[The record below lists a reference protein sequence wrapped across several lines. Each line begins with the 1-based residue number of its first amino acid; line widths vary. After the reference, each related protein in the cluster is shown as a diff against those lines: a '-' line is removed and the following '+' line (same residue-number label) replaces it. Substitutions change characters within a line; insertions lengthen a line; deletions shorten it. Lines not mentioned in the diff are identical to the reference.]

1 MRFRLPRPLH
11 GWRELSYEVIII
23 VIGVLLAL
31 GGAQLIDMVNMR
43 GEVAGFRQAVDHEL
57 GRNLGIYQTVMAAR
71 PCATR
76 RLAELEQFL
85 ADSGAGRQ
93 DRLARQI
100 GRPFTQTGFFSV
112 WDNKGADV
120 VEDLPLALRTQYG
133 ELYDEFR
140 NNERLRL
147 NEREVWRGLSQFE
160 QPEPLDHADRLRM
173 RELLTR
179 AEQLNEVAAPNYD
192 YVVGL
197 AGPLGIRPIR
207 DEKVAHLSSDD
218 SFCQPLLASA

>member
-31 GGAQLIDMVNMR
+31 GGAQLIDALDSR
-43 GEVAGFRQAVDHEL
+43 SDVASFRQAVDHEL
-57 GRNLGIYQTVMAAR
+57 GRNLGIYQSVMAAR
-71 PCATR
+71 PCVTR
-76 RLAELEQFL
+76 RLADLERFL
-85 ADSGAGRQ
+85 ADSGDGRQ
-93 DRLARQI
+93 DRMAHQI
-100 GRPFTQTGFFSV
+100 GRPFMQTGFFSV

-120 VEDLPLALRTQYG
+120 VAHLPLALRTQYG

-140 NNERLRL
+140 NNERVRL

-160 QPEPLDHADRLRM
+160 QTEPLDHADRLRM
-173 RELLTR
+173 RELLSR
-179 AEQLNEVAAPNYD
+179 AEQFNEVAVPNYD
-192 YVVGL
+192 YVVAL

-207 DEKVAHLSSDD
+207 DDKVAHLSSDD
-218 SFCQPLLASA
+218 NFCQPLLAPV